1 MEKVQYHYYPY
12 MSDYPSH
19 YKIRACSTLEKHRES
34 QGDSKGVAGHSDINV
49 YESSI
54 RKTLNKSG
62 VHKRKSRRK
71 QFIFRRHVAVHL
83 IFASNYQDDP
93 AGYLNTGTFNY

>member
-12 MSDYPSH
+12 RNDYPSH
-19 YKIRACSTLEKHRES
+19 YKTRAYSALEKHREP
-34 QGDSKGVAGHSDINV
+34 QCNGKGVAGHLDINV

-62 VHKRKSRRK
+62 VHKRKPRRK
-71 QFIFRRHVAVHL
+71 QFIFRRHITVHL
-83 IFASNYQDDP
+83 IFASNYQDNP
-93 AGYLNTGTFNY
+93 AI